1 MDPGVAGAESWVRSG
16 AVSGTGT
23 VSGAVSETT
32 FCVSSD
38 TAALAAARSL
48 ASSSSFASL
57 RSSNTCACADA
68 DNGSTNS
75 RRRRTSNNSVGDAP
89 VESSSSTSAKTSG
102 HVNPPV
108 SNARKTFT
116 NTAAAGEILVP
127 ICVVRRHT

>member
-1 MDPGVAGAESWVRSG
+1 VAPGVAGAAAPGVAGAESWVRSG
-16 AVSGTGT
+16 AVS
-23 VSGAVSETT
+23 ETT

-38 TAALAAARSL
+38 AAALAAARSL
-48 ASSSSFASL
+48 ASLSSFASL

-68 DNGSTNS
+68 GNGSTNS

-89 VESSSSTSAKTSG
+89 DESSSSTSAKTSG
-102 HVNPPV
+102 RVNPPV